1 MKKIVS
7 LVVFVAAL
15 AWTWNVIH
23 SSEAIGFETH
33 SGIQAKLAELIQ
45 QTLTAKKPNAKDL
58 AITRLWTEPVGENK
72 VRAVFSYK
80 FTEPSENG
88 ESLEQVIEGEAVLHR
103 EPSETPN
110 VDKWILQSVKT
121 TNDMVVFSEGST
133 ITSGESAEAPTEAAT
148 PGASPSVSPT
158 ASPTATPAAPA
169 ETK

>member
-23 SSEAIGFETH
+23 STEAIGFETH
-33 SGIQAKLAELIQ
+33 SGIQMKLAELIQ
-45 QTLTAKKPNAKDL
+45 QTLSTKKPLAKDL

-80 FTEPSENG
+80 FTEPTENG
-88 ESLEQVIEGEAVLHR
+88 ESLDQVIEGEAILHR

-121 TNDMVVFSEGST
+121 TNDMVVFTEGST
-133 ITSGESAEAPTEAAT
+133 ITSGESEEAPEATPTPSPTVSPSPTPAPTE
-148 PGASPSVSPT
+148 
-158 ASPTATPAAPA
+158 
-169 ETK
+169 TK

>member
-23 SSEAIGFETH
+23 STDAIGFETH

-45 QTLTAKKPNAKDL
+45 QTLSAKKPQAKNL

-88 ESLEQVIEGEAVLHR
+88 ESLDQVIEGEAVLHR

-121 TNDMVVFSEGST
+121 TNDMVVFTEGST
-133 ITSGESAEAPTEAAT
+133 INSGDSEAAPSAT
-148 PGASPSVSPT
+148 PTPSPT
-158 ASPTATPAAPA
+158 ASPSATPAASV
-169 ETK
+169 EKK

>member
-23 SSEAIGFETH
+23 STDAIGFETH

-45 QTLTAKKPNAKDL
+45 QTLSTKKPTAKDL
-58 AITRLWTEPVGENK
+58 AITRLWTEPLGENK

-88 ESLEQVIEGEAVLHR
+88 ESLDQVIEGEAVLHR

-133 ITSGESAEAPTEAAT
+133 LTSGDSEEPPPAEAT
-148 PGASPSVSPT
+148 PSPT
-158 ASPTATPAAPA
+158 ASPSPSPTPAPA
-169 ETK
+169 EKK

>member
-23 SSEAIGFETH
+23 STEAIGFETH

-45 QTLTAKKPNAKDL
+45 QTLSAKKPLAKDL
-58 AITRLWTEPVGENK
+58 TITRLWTEPVGENK
-72 VRAVFSYK
+72 VRAVFAYK

-88 ESLEQVIEGEAVLHR
+88 ESLDQVIEGEAVLHR

-133 ITSGESAEAPTEAAT
+133 ITSGDSEEPPPAEATPT
-148 PGASPSVSPT
+148 P
-158 ASPTATPAAPA
+158 SPTATPSPTPAPV
-169 ETK
+169 EKK

>member
-23 SSEAIGFETH
+23 STEAIGFETH

-45 QTLTAKKPNAKDL
+45 QTLSTKKPHAKNL

-88 ESLEQVIEGEAVLHR
+88 EFLDQVIEGEAVLHR

-133 ITSGESAEAPTEAAT
+133 ITSGDSEEAPQ
-148 PGASPSVSPT
+148 
-158 ASPTATPAAPA
+158 ATPAPSPAVSPSPSAAPV
-169 ETK
+169 EKK

>member
-23 SSEAIGFETH
+23 STEAIGFETH

-45 QTLTAKKPNAKDL
+45 QTLTAKKPQAKDL
-58 AITRLWTEPVGENK
+58 TITRLWTEPVGENK

-88 ESLEQVIEGEAVLHR
+88 ESLDQVIEGEAVLHR

-133 ITSGESAEAPTEAAT
+133 LTSGDSQEPPPAEATPTPSPMAT
-148 PGASPSVSPT
+148 PML
-158 ASPTATPAAPA
+158 TATPVPV